1 VTAAP
6 EPPRLAAPHEYRLV
20 DAPAGDELEAV
31 RFDTSAPLGTPP
43 GYALG
48 TPGGRIRAGERP
60 GGGATVSVS
69 LPAA

>member
-6 EPPRLAAPHEYRLV
+6 EPPRLAAPHEYCLV
-20 DAPAGDELEAV
+20 DAPAGDKPEAV
-31 RFDTSAPLGTPP
+31 RFDTSAPLGTLP

-48 TPGGRIRAGERP
+48 THGGRIRAGERP